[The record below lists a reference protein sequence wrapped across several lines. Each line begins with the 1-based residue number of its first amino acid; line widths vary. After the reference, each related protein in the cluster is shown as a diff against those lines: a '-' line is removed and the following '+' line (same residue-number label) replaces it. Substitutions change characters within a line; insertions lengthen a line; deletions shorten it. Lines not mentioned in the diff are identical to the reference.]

1 MNVKTTHFNLSKYEK
16 RRETKSSII
25 YIYIYIYICKR
36 EEEKHNSYI
45 LVK

>member
-1 MNVKTTHFNLSKYEK
+1 M
-16 RRETKSSII
+16 RREEKEKVVL
-25 YIYIYIYICKR
+25 YIYICKR

>member
-1 MNVKTTHFNLSKYEK
+1 M
-16 RRETKSSII
+16 RREEKQKVVL
-25 YIYIYIYICKR
+25 YIYIYICKR